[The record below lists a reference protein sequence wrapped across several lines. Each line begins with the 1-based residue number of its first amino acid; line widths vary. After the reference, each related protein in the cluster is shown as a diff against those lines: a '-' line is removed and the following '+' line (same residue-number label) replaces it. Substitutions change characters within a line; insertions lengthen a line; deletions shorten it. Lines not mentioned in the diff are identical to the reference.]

1 MSTETS
7 RPSVVPA
14 ADPVTRGRIGIAAVV
29 LALSAVLA
37 LPAGLLWPEPS
48 GGGETYTY
56 GDIQP
61 LRDRWW
67 GLLVFLS
74 ANLILNVLAQA
85 LVTTYLVRR
94 RGAAWATVGG
104 VVMWVGTA
112 LYAVGVGG
120 WAATYY
126 FATAPGVDAAAGTSV
141 MAQAADDMIHL
152 FGPMMIGSL
161 LVAVGTVIQ
170 VVGLFRSH
178 AVPRWIPALWLVI
191 VLTFV
196 IPGNGLAGLITA
208 VPMTAAS
215 LGTAYYAWRKALV

>member
-14 ADPVTRGRIGIAAVV
+14 TDPVTRRRIGIAGLV
-29 LALSAVLA
+29 LALTALAA
-37 LPAGLLWPEPS
+37 LPGGVLWPEPA
-48 GGGETYTY
+48 GGGDTYTY

-85 LVTTYLVRR
+85 LLTVYLVRR

-104 VVMWVGTA
+104 LIMWIGTA

-126 FATAPGVDAAAGTSV
+126 FATAPGVETSA
-141 MAQAADDMIHL
+141 MDRINDDTLHL
-152 FGPMMIGSL
+152 LGALMIGSL
-161 LVAVGTVIQ
+161 LVALGTVVQ
-170 VVGLFRSH
+170 AVGLFRSH
-178 AVPRWIPALWLVI
+178 AVPRWIPVLWLTI

-196 IPGNGLAGLITA
+196 IPGNGWVGLLTA
-208 VPMTAAS
+208 VPMVAAS
-215 LGTAYYAWRKALV
+215 IGTAYYAWRRSGTA